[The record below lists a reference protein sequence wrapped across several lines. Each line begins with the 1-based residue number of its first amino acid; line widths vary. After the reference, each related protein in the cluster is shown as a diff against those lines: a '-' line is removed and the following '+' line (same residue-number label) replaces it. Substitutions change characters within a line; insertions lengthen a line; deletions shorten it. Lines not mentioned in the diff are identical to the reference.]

1 MVVSTDTIDK
11 CVWFLEIVAE
21 CLANFTPI
29 ITSDK
34 NPTIITGVAQE
45 FGKEHHSYR
54 VRHLIENFL
63 KEVPKHSIRKEA
75 TKQIVKAASWT
86 NTNSYA
92 NSAKLIVIC
101 QTLFP

>member
-1 MVVSTDTIDK
+1 VIVSTDTIDK
-11 CVWFLEIVAE
+11 CVWFLEIVAKS
-21 CLANFTPI
+21 LGNFMPI
-29 ITSDK
+29 IMSDK
-34 NPTIITGVAQE
+34 NPTIITSVAQE

-54 VRHLIENFL
+54 VRYLMENFL
-63 KEVPKHSIRKEA
+63 KEVAKHGIRKEA